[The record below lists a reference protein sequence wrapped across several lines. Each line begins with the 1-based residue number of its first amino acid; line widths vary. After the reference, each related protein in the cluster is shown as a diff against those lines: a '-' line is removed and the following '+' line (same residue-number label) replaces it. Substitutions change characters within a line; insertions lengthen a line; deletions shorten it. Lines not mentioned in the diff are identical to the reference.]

1 MAVRDSKTRFDA
13 KIALN
18 TQALSADTTT
28 NGVKLDLADYLGVTY
43 AMTLGVVAAGDATI
57 LIEDSADNVT
67 FAAVTDQFLIGTEAT
82 LDTANTITS
91 VGYVGKKQYSR
102 ASVVTA
108 NSADLTVGL
117 TAFLER
123 RRTDDL
129 V

>member
-1 MAVRDSKTRFDA
+1 MAVKDSKTKYDA

-18 TQALSADTTT
+18 TQAISSDTTT
-28 NGVKLDLADYLGVTY
+28 NGVKLDLAGYLGATF
-43 AMTLGVVAAGDATI
+43 AMTVGAVSAGDVTI

-67 FAAVTDQFLIGTEAT
+67 FAAVADQFLISTEAT

-91 VGYVGKKQYSR
+91 LGYVGKKRYVR

-108 NSADLTVGL
+108 NSANLTVGV

-123 RRTDDL
+123 TRTDDL